1 MEKIGKNRQ
10 KVSPKREIKKLKKI
24 EINVIVEGFKSPE
37 VRKKIDRFFIY
48 ISHFVAVNRQG

>member
-37 VRKKIDRFFIY
+37 VRKKIDRFFNIY
-48 ISHFVAVNRQG
+48 FSVF